1 MKDALKDLWFY
12 FLGFSIFMIA
22 APIVAWSFPYHDPH
36 HKAMN
41 GIASLCVF
49 MSLIFLDHGRG
60 PCWTQPRITGRKGTS
75 INSFDE
81 PARSSFF

>member
-22 APIVAWSFPYHDPH
+22 APIVAWSFPYHDPR

-49 MSLIFLDHGRG
+49 MGLIFLIMAAAHAGRNLES
-60 PCWTQPRITGRKGTS
+60 PDKKEHQ
-75 INSFDE
+75 
-81 PARSSFF
+81 